1 MGWLADNSGRGGA
14 AFLHESCPG
23 RWRLRSGERRA
34 GKPFDPITQRHH
46 KQREPRTMDL
56 PSHQLTMTV
65 LMTPDMANFAGNVH
79 GGTIL
84 KLLDQV
90 AYACGSRYAGQYV
103 VTLSVD
109 QVMFRQPIHV
119 GELVTFL
126 ASVNHTG
133 KSSME
138 IGIKVVAE
146 NIRTQE
152 TRHVNS
158 CFFTMVA
165 VDDQRKPIPVPPL
178 RPFSQEEKRRFEAAV
193 IRKSLRQELARRY
206 DEVKPG

>member
-1 MGWLADNSGRGGA
+1 METPA
-14 AFLHESCPG
+14 
-23 RWRLRSGERRA
+23 
-34 GKPFDPITQRHH
+34 
-46 KQREPRTMDL
+46 
-56 PSHQLTMTV
+56 HQLSMSV
-65 LMTPDMANFAGNVH
+65 LMTPDTANFSGNVH

-90 AYACGSRYAGQYV
+90 AYACASRYATTYV

-109 QVMFRQPIHV
+109 QVVFRQPIHV

-133 KSSME
+133 NSSME
-138 IGIKVVAE
+138 VGIKVIAE

-165 VDDQRKPIPVPPL
+165 MDDNGKPTPVPAL
-178 RPFSQEEKRRFEAAV
+178 RPFSPDER
-193 IRKSLRQELARRY
+193 RRY
-206 DEVKPG
+206 AAAEMRKEVRREMAQRYAAIQ

>member
-1 MGWLADNSGRGGA
+1 
-14 AFLHESCPG
+14 
-23 RWRLRSGERRA
+23 
-34 GKPFDPITQRHH
+34 
-46 KQREPRTMDL
+46 MDL
-56 PSHQLTMTV
+56 PAHQLSMTV
-65 LMTPDMANFAGNVH
+65 LMTPDTANFSGNVH

-90 AYACGSRYAGQYV
+90 AYACASRYAGRYV

-109 QVMFRQPIHV
+109 QVMFRQPVNV
-119 GELVTFL
+119 GDLVTFL

-138 IGIKVVAE
+138 VGIKVIAE

-152 TRHVNS
+152 KRHVNS

-165 VDDQRKPIPVPPL
+165 VDDERKPVAVAPL
-178 RPFSQEEKRRFEAAV
+178 RPFSPDERRRHAAAEL
-193 IRKSLRQELARRY
+193 RKQLRQEFEQRFDSIRGASH
-206 DEVKPG
+206 